1 MPLPVETFIVPADYC
16 LAIIDTV
23 AYPSFVAEEWTLDDI
38 RHHFAEQMALGTMV
52 AWGTGA
58 PGNWRIEVGGA
69 RRISGGHREFVGRL
83 RATNG
88 VLHLTSYDELT
99 AAAQSA
105 EVRLPRSGT
114 EEWAVRLAAG
124 QYTCRVVQLYDPA
137 EAESE
142 AVFEQESPHFAVEI
156 KAARGTSPATGGEV
170 PWFG

>member
-16 LAIIDTV
+16 LAIIDAA
-23 AYPSFVAEEWTLDDI
+23 AYPSFVAERWTLDDI
-38 RHHFAEQMALGTMV
+38 RRHFVEQMALGTMV

-58 PGNWRIEVGGA
+58 PGNWRVEVGGA
-69 RRISGGHREFVGRL
+69 RRISGGHREFMGRL

-99 AAAQSA
+99 AAAQFT
-105 EVRLPRSGT
+105 EVRLPRPGT
-114 EEWAVRLAAG
+114 EGWAVRLAAG

-142 AVFEQESPHFAVEI
+142 AVFGQESPHFAVEI
-156 KAARGTSPATGGEV
+156 KAARGAAPATGGEV